1 MTTRALLTFPKL
13 NVHLRLEDALGR
25 EHGWEVHLRR
35 GGVNLQTWMEGS
47 EAAATKR
54 FNEVETLLH
63 VLEAIDSRS
72 VQ

>member
-13 NVHLRLEDALGR
+13 NVHLRLEDPLGR
-25 EHGWEVHLRR
+25 VNGWEVHLRR
-35 GGVNLQTWMEGS
+35 GGTNLQTWMEGS

-54 FNEVETLLH
+54 FNDVETLLH
-63 VLEAIDSRS
+63 VLEALESRS